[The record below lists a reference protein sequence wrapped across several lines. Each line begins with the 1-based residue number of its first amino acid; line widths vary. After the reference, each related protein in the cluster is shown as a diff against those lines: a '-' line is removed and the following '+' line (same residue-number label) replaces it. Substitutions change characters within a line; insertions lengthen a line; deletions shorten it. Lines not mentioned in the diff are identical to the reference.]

1 MRNLRADERISI
13 ELRRLYQQY
22 GRRGGD
28 SASDSIYIWST
39 VSHYDCHGGQY
50 DLGGNMLTYLYEWI
64 ENIAFYMVIITVAM
78 QMIPN
83 SSYKKYIR
91 FFTGLI
97 LIIMLS
103 GPIMK
108 IFGMEQELQEFYK
121 SAEYQQKVKEIERAT
136 KYLEEFSGEIE

>member
-1 MRNLRADERISI
+1 
-13 ELRRLYQQY
+13 
-22 GRRGGD
+22 
-28 SASDSIYIWST
+28 
-39 VSHYDCHGGQY
+39 
-50 DLGGNMLTYLYEWI
+50 MLTYLYEWI

-121 SAEYQQKVKEIERAT
+121 SAEYQQKVKEIARAT

>member
-1 MRNLRADERISI
+1 
-13 ELRRLYQQY
+13 
-22 GRRGGD
+22 
-28 SASDSIYIWST
+28 
-39 VSHYDCHGGQY
+39 
-50 DLGGNMLTYLYEWI
+50 MLTYLYDWI
-64 ENIAFYMVIITVAM
+64 ENFAFYMVIITVAM

>member
-1 MRNLRADERISI
+1 
-13 ELRRLYQQY
+13 
-22 GRRGGD
+22 
-28 SASDSIYIWST
+28 
-39 VSHYDCHGGQY
+39 
-50 DLGGNMLTYLYEWI
+50 MLTYLYEWI

-83 SSYKKYIR
+83 DSYKKYIR

-97 LIIMLS
+97 LIIMLA

-108 IFGMEQELQEFYK
+108 IFGVEQELQEFYK

-136 KYLEEFSGEIE
+136 KYLEEFSGETE

>member
-1 MRNLRADERISI
+1 
-13 ELRRLYQQY
+13 
-22 GRRGGD
+22 
-28 SASDSIYIWST
+28 
-39 VSHYDCHGGQY
+39 
-50 DLGGNMLTYLYEWI
+50 
-64 ENIAFYMVIITVAM
+64 MVIITVAM

>member
-1 MRNLRADERISI
+1 
-13 ELRRLYQQY
+13 
-22 GRRGGD
+22 
-28 SASDSIYIWST
+28 
-39 VSHYDCHGGQY
+39 
-50 DLGGNMLTYLYEWI
+50 MLTYLYEWI